1 MTMADSNEIEAR
13 AAVSLNVLVIRQE
26 NMMIIDRIEE
36 KPLDMEKIRNMPGFI
51 VYMVKPEDTL
61 WNIAKRFYTTMEE
74 IQEMNELES
83 DEIEAGQPLLL
94 VKKVEV

>member
-1 MTMADSNEIEAR
+1 
-13 AAVSLNVLVIRQE
+13 
-26 NMMIIDRIEE
+26 
-36 KPLDMEKIRNMPGFI
+36 MPGFI